1 MKVWSLMIRGSVQ
14 VIAETITKLG
24 EGLELLKAR
33 GLITPEL
40 FDDMDDYL
48 YRGFRSVV
56 INGESYYELTEIE
69 I

>member
-1 MKVWSLMIRGSVQ
+1 MIVWSLMIRGSLQLV
-14 VIAETITKLG
+14 APTITKLG
-24 EGLELLKAR
+24 EGLEQFKAK
-33 GLITPEL
+33 GMITPEL